1 MKTKVKLFAGVL
13 ACIFTVGSASAAL
26 IGFNDRAL
34 WEAAVGGNFSSE
46 DFSTTASAAYD
57 SAPLDV
63 GDFTVSITGQSFGPS
78 WHYVGTNSVAANN
91 VNGTQQLNV
100 ATGNTG
106 GTNLEF
112 DVGIY
117 AFGADWAGVSDSR
130 TTSFMIDGNQL
141 DIPNLTGGFY
151 GFVSDSAFTSN
162 FLSLTFGAADGFGM
176 DNLVYAS
183 AVREVP
189 EPSTLALLL
198 LGFLGLSYS
207 RVKKA

>member
-1 MKTKVKLFAGVL
+1 
-13 ACIFTVGSASAAL
+13 
-26 IGFNDRAL
+26 
-34 WEAAVGGNFSSE
+34 
-46 DFSTTASAAYD
+46 
-57 SAPLDV
+57 
-63 GDFTVSITGQSFGPS
+63 
-78 WHYVGTNSVAANN
+78 
-91 VNGTQQLNV
+91 
-100 ATGNTG
+100 
-106 GTNLEF
+106 
-112 DVGIY
+112 
-117 AFGADWAGVSDSR
+117 
-130 TTSFMIDGNQL
+130 MIDGNQL